1 MLEVASQT
9 TIKAKKGDTA
19 CSIVM
24 TLTEN
29 GKIYHIADGCR
40 AVFSGKK
47 SDGNYL
53 FNGETCRIEDNTIIY
68 DFTEQTVAIEGVVEC
83 EVILYKDNEQLTTPR
98 FNILVGATVYNGE
111 EIVST
116 PEADA
121 LKEFI
126 EESENRVNSIVEE
139 SENVIEEVGEV
150 HRNSNQHF
158 ANAIKGTASGTDE
171 CIITDVSPLEHNIN
185 VKVDNANAKVI
196 RTGKNLYDQSKYV
209 TGLNKSD
216 KQIYTKTN
224 SDGTVFTIKYL
235 PDEDCLYIDGE
246 TKDANFSVNVP
257 ITPNIV
263 GEGDLYYMPSVR
275 GISGE
280 ADYMGSDYKKYANVM
295 LFTRGSALSGDGT
308 KWLEVSKMQTNQVV
322 IPTKDSNYIPL
333 PADKPYI
340 SHIRIYVTPGIDF
353 KEFKFRIQLEKGT
366 TATDYEKYASITEH
380 TPNADGTVL
389 VPSVYPTTVLTTDTK
404 GVTIDAEYNKDT
416 NKVVNDLIKAVISL
430 GGNV

>member
-1 MLEVASQT
+1 MQRIKYRISLDMLEVASQT

-126 EESENRVNSIVEE
+126 EESENRVNSIIDE

-150 HRNSNQHF
+150 HRNSNQYF
-158 ANAIKGTASGTDE
+158 ANAINGIATNIKDGKLVNDVV
-171 CIITDVSPLEHNIN
+171 ITDTSSLEHNIN

-196 RTGKNLYDQSKYV
+196 RTGKNLYDQSAYPDTTFDDLV
-209 TGLNKSD
+209 
-216 KQIYTKTN
+216 
-224 SDGTVFTIKYL
+224 IKYL
-235 PDEDCLYIDGE
+235 PDEDCIYIDGE
-246 TKDANFSVNVP
+246 IYQTKGFDVQISP
-257 ITPNIV
+257 YIV
-263 GEGDLYYMPSVR
+263 GELGESYTLSIERIDGNIEYI
-275 GISGE
+275 GGE
-280 ADYMGSDYKKYANVM
+280 AGKYANTF
-295 LFTRGSALSGDGT
+295 LFTVADKQDTSKT
-308 KWLEVSKMQTNQVV
+308 QWLEVSRMQNTMVKG
-322 IPTKDSNYIPL
+322 TKVL
-333 PADKPYI
+333 TEKYI
-340 SHIRIYVTPGIDF
+340 SQIRFYITANVKFDKF
-353 KEFKFRIQLEKGT
+353 KIRIQLEKGT
-366 TATDYEKYASITEH
+366 EKTDYERFVERIER
-380 TPNADGTVL
+380 TPDEYGNLT
-389 VPSVYPTTVLTTDTK
+389 VPSAYPTTILSTDTK
-404 GVTIDAEYNKDT
+404 GVTINAGYNVDVKKYIDKKFAALQTTEPAPTDT
-416 NKVVNDLIKAVISL
+416 E
-430 GGNV
+430 